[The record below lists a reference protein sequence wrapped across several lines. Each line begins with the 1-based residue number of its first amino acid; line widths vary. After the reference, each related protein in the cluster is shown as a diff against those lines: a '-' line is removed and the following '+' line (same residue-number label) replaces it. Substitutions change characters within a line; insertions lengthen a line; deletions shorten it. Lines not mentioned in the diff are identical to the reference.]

1 VENGNG
7 NWEKTMI
14 DLSDQVV
21 VITGAA
27 GNLGR
32 ATAFAFHAA
41 GAKLALI
48 DRRRKDIHAVFGD
61 EIPEGEYCYPVST
74 DLMDEESVAQMA
86 SSIWK
91 RFGRIDVLV
100 NIAGG
105 FAMGTP
111 VSETPLSTWDFM
123 LNLNAR
129 TVFLVSRA
137 LIPHMM
143 EQNAGKIVSLAAR
156 AALAGKAN
164 MAPYI
169 VSKSA
174 VVRLTESMAAEMQDH
189 NINVNCVLP
198 GTIDTPRNRE
208 ENPDADFSKWVTPQA
223 IADVILFLSS
233 NGARAINGASIPV
246 YGRS

>member
-1 VENGNG
+1 
-7 NWEKTMI
+7 MF
-14 DLSDQVV
+14 DFSDQVI

-32 ATAFAFHAA
+32 AVAFAFYSA
-41 GAKLALI
+41 GAKLAVV
-48 DRRRKDIHAVFGD
+48 DRRRKDIKVVFGD
-61 EIPEGEYCYPVST
+61 DIPEGEYCYPVAA
-74 DLMDEESVAQMA
+74 DLMDEDSVAKMA
-86 SSIWK
+86 GDIYEN
-91 RFGRIDVLV
+91 FGRIDVLI

-105 FAMGTP
+105 FSMGPP
-111 VSETPLSTWDFM
+111 VAETPLGTWEFM

-137 LIPHMM
+137 IIPHMVR
-143 EQNAGKIVSLAAR
+143 QNSGKIVSVAAR

-174 VVRLTESMAAEMQDH
+174 VVRLTESIAAEMQDH
-189 NINVNCVLP
+189 NINANCILP
-198 GTIDTPRNRE
+198 GTIDTLRNRE

-223 IADVILFLSS
+223 IADVVLFLSS
-233 NGARAINGASIPV
+233 GSARAINGASIPV

>member
-1 VENGNG
+1 
-7 NWEKTMI
+7 MI
-14 DLSDQVV
+14 DFSDQVV

-27 GNLGR
+27 GNLGH
-32 ATAFAFHAA
+32 AAALAFHAA
-41 GAKLALI
+41 GAKLAVV
-48 DRRRKDIHAVFGD
+48 DRQREHIRVVFGD
-61 EIPEGEYCYPVST
+61 EIPVGEYCYPVSA

-86 SSIWK
+86 NSIWQ

-105 FAMGTP
+105 FTMGTP

-137 LIPHMM
+137 IIPHMM
-143 EQNAGKIVSLAAR
+143 TQNKGKIVSLAAR
-156 AALAGKAN
+156 AALSGKAN

-189 NINVNCVLP
+189 NININCVLP
-198 GTIDTPRNRE
+198 GTMDTPRNRQ
-208 ENPDADFSKWVTPQA
+208 ENPEADFSKWVAPQA
-223 IADVILFLSS
+223 IADVILFLTSDA
-233 NGARAINGASIPV
+233 ARAINGASIPV

>member
-1 VENGNG
+1 MSEF
-7 NWEKTMI
+7 
-14 DLSDQVV
+14 SDQVV
-21 VITGAA
+21 VITGAV

-32 ATAFAFHAA
+32 AAAFAFYNA
-41 GAKLALI
+41 GAKLALV
-48 DRRRKDIHAVFGD
+48 DRQRKDIHVVFGD
-61 EIPEGEYCYPVST
+61 KIPEGDYCYPVAA
-74 DLMDEESVAQMA
+74 DLMDEDSVAEMA
-86 SSIWK
+86 AGIVE

-137 LIPHMM
+137 IIPTMQQ
-143 EQNAGKIVSLAAR
+143 QNSGKIVSIAAR

-174 VVRLTESMAAEMQDH
+174 VIRLTESMGAEVQDNH
-189 NINVNCVLP
+189 INVNCILP
-198 GTIDTPRNRE
+198 GTIDTPRNRA
-208 ENPDADFSKWVTPQA
+208 ENPDVDHSKWVPPQA

-233 NGARAINGASIPV
+233 AGARAINGASVPV
-246 YGRS
+246 YSRS

>member
-1 VENGNG
+1 MSEF
-7 NWEKTMI
+7 
-14 DLSDQVV
+14 SDQVI

-27 GNLGR
+27 GNLGQ
-32 ATAFAFHAA
+32 AAAFAFHNA
-41 GAKLALI
+41 GAKLALV
-48 DRRRKDIHAVFGD
+48 DRQREYIQAVFGD
-61 EIPEGEYCYPVST
+61 TIPEGEYCLPVAA
-74 DLMDEESVAQMA
+74 DLMDEDSVSEMA
-86 SSIWK
+86 GRIEE
-91 RFGRIDVLV
+91 RFGRIDALV

-111 VSETPLSTWDFM
+111 LAETPLSTWDFM

-137 LIPHMM
+137 IIPIMLR
-143 EQNAGKIVSLAAR
+143 QNSGKIVSIAAR
-156 AALAGKAN
+156 AALAGKAG

-174 VVRLTESMAAEMQDH
+174 VVRLTESMAAELQDN
-189 NINVNCVLP
+189 NINVNCILP
-198 GTIDTPRNRE
+198 GTLDTPRNRAD
-208 ENPDADFSKWVTPQA
+208 NPDADPSKWVPPQA

-233 NGARAINGASIPV
+233 SGARAINGASIPV